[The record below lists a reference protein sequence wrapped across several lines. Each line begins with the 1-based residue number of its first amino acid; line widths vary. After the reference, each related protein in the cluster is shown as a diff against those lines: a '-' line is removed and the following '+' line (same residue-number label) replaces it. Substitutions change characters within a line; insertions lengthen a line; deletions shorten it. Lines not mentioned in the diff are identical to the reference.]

1 MSFKILSYV
10 AWVIDTTGKAGE
22 PTMDSKVFY
31 FLLRNMLRKT
41 DNVEFLRSSEVS
53 KAWVI

>member
-41 DNVEFLRSSEVS
+41 DNVEFLRWSEVS

>member
-22 PTMDSKVFY
+22 PTMDSR
-31 FLLRNMLRKT
+31 FLFSFK
-41 DNVEFLRSSEVS
+41 EH
-53 KAWVI
+53 A

>member
-1 MSFKILSYV
+1 MPFKILSYV
-10 AWVIDTTGKAGE
+10 AWVIDTTAKVGE

-31 FLLRNMLRKT
+31 FLIRNMLRKT
-41 DNVEFLRSSEVS
+41 DNVEFLRWSEVS

>member
-1 MSFKILSYV
+1 M
-10 AWVIDTTGKAGE
+10 IDTTGKAGE

-53 KAWVI
+53 KA